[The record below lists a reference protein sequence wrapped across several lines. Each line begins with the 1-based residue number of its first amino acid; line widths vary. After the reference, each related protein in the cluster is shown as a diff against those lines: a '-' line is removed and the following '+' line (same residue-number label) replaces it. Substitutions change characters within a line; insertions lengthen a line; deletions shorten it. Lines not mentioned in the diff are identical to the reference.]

1 MHKLEIDAR
10 AKINFTLDVLWK
22 RPDGYHEVEMIMQ
35 TLSLKDHLTLE
46 LLPERHIE
54 LSCDSD
60 LVPRDERNLAW
71 KAARIM
77 LDEFAPD
84 TGVKI
89 HLKKNIPVAAGLAG
103 GSADAAAVIVGL
115 NELLGL
121 KISTQQLQDIGKK
134 LGADIPFCILGG
146 TALARGIGEKLT
158 ILKPAPKMN
167 ILLYKPPF
175 GVSTK
180 EVYNRL
186 DVKNIKQRPATSTM
200 VKTIEKQDI
209 VGIARGLCNVLE
221 TVTFDLYPELSKVKQ
236 QFKDC
241 GALGSLMSGS
251 GPTIFGIF
259 ESAKDAKKAEERMTI
274 YGDFFITQV
283 D

>member
-1 MHKLEIDAR
+1 LHKLEIDAR

-46 LLPERHIE
+46 LLSKRHIE
-54 LSCDSD
+54 LTCDSVY
-60 LVPRDERNLAW
+60 VPCDERNLAW
-71 KAARIM
+71 KAAKIM

-84 TGVKI
+84 SGVKI
-89 HLKKNIPVAAGLAG
+89 NLRKNIPIAAGLAG

-121 KISTQQLQDIGKK
+121 KISKQKLQDIGKK
-134 LGADIPFCILGG
+134 LGADIPFCIQGG
-146 TALARGIGEKLT
+146 TALAQGIGEKLT
-158 ILKPAPKMN
+158 VLKPAPQMN
-167 ILLYKPPF
+167 ILLYKPHF
-175 GVSTK
+175 GVSTR

-186 DVKNIKQRPATSTM
+186 DVKNIKQRPATWTM
-200 VKTIEKQDI
+200 VKTIEEQN
-209 VGIARGLCNVLE
+209 VEGIAEGLCNVLE

-236 QFKDC
+236 QFKEC

-251 GPTIFGIF
+251 GPTIYGIF
-259 ESAKDAKKAEERMTI
+259 ESERDAKKAEGRMTLD
-274 YGDFFITQV
+274 GDFFIAQV